1 MESLHTIFRLSIL
14 LLALTCSMGVT
25 AQTSKAAQNN
35 GLPVSLP
42 STNKGDTITE
52 REFTSKVYD
61 VVDEHPHF
69 PGGNG
74 ALLDWLSKNIHY
86 TSGCASIQ
94 GRVVVSFYVEKDGT
108 ISDVNVE
115 RPCIKE
121 DGTSVTVIVEQSAW
135 SALDKEIVR
144 AVKAMP
150 KWIPAIHNNK
160 PIRAKY
166 TLPITFRTE

>member
-52 REFTSKVYD
+52 REFTDKVYD

-94 GRVVVSFYVEKDGT
+94 GRVVVSFFVEPDGSL
-108 ISDVNVE
+108 SDIELVRKVAPE
-115 RPCIKE
+115 
-121 DGTSVTVIVEQSAW
+121 
-135 SALDKEIVR
+135 LDEEVLR
-144 AVKAMP
+144 VVKAMP
-150 KWIPAIHNNK
+150 KWIPASQNNK
-160 PIRAKY
+160 PIRAKF
-166 TLPITFRTE
+166 TMPITFRSE

>member
-1 MESLHTIFRLSIL
+1 
-14 LLALTCSMGVT
+14 MGVT

-94 GRVVVSFYVEKDGT
+94 GRVVVSFFVEPDGSL
-108 ISDVNVE
+108 SDIELVRKVAPE
-115 RPCIKE
+115 
-121 DGTSVTVIVEQSAW
+121 
-135 SALDKEIVR
+135 LDEEVLR
-144 AVKAMP
+144 VVKAMP
-150 KWIPAIHNNK
+150 KWIPASQNNK
-160 PIRAKY
+160 PIRAKF
-166 TLPITFRTE
+166 TMPITFRSE

>member
-1 MESLHTIFRLSIL
+1 MEPLQTTLRLGIL
-14 LLALTCSMGVT
+14 LLVLTCSMGVT

-94 GRVVVSFYVEKDGT
+94 GRVVVSFFVEPDGSL
-108 ISDVNVE
+108 SDIELVRKVAPE
-115 RPCIKE
+115 
-121 DGTSVTVIVEQSAW
+121 
-135 SALDKEIVR
+135 LDEEVLR
-144 AVKAMP
+144 VVKAMP
-150 KWIPAIHNNK
+150 KWIPASQNNK
-160 PIRAKY
+160 PIKAKF
-166 TLPITFRTE
+166 TMPITFRSE

>member
-1 MESLHTIFRLSIL
+1 MEPLHTTLRLSML
-14 LLALTCSMGVT
+14 LLVLTCSMGVT
-25 AQTSKAAQNN
+25 AQTSKTAQNN

-52 REFTSKVYD
+52 KEFTDKVYD

-94 GRVVVSFYVEKDGT
+94 GRVVVSFFVEPDGSL
-108 ISDVNVE
+108 SDIELVQKVDPE
-115 RPCIKE
+115 
-121 DGTSVTVIVEQSAW
+121 
-135 SALDKEIVR
+135 LDNEVLR
-144 AVKAMP
+144 VVKAMP
-150 KWIPAIHNNK
+150 KWIPASQNNK
-160 PIRAKY
+160 PIRAKF
-166 TLPITFRTE
+166 TMPITFRSE

>member
-1 MESLHTIFRLSIL
+1 MEPLHTTLRLGIL
-14 LLALTCSMGVT
+14 HLVLTCFMGVT
-25 AQTSKAAQNN
+25 AQTSKTAQNN

-52 REFTSKVYD
+52 KEFTDKVYD

-94 GRVVVSFYVEKDGT
+94 GRVVVSFFVEPDGSL
-108 ISDVNVE
+108 SDIELVRKVD
-115 RPCIKE
+115 P
-121 DGTSVTVIVEQSAW
+121 V
-135 SALDKEIVR
+135 LDEEVLR
-144 AVKAMP
+144 VVKAMP
-150 KWIPAIHNNK
+150 KWRPASHNNI

-166 TLPITFRTE
+166 TLPIIFRYD

>member
-1 MESLHTIFRLSIL
+1 MEPLHTTLRLGIL
-14 LLALTCSMGVT
+14 LLVLTCFMGVT
-25 AQTSKAAQNN
+25 AQTSKTAQNN

-52 REFTSKVYD
+52 KEFTDKVYD

-94 GRVVVSFYVEKDGT
+94 GRVVVSFFVEPDGSL
-108 ISDVNVE
+108 SDIELVRKVAPE
-115 RPCIKE
+115 
-121 DGTSVTVIVEQSAW
+121 
-135 SALDKEIVR
+135 LDEEVLR
-144 AVKAMP
+144 VVKAMP
-150 KWIPAIHNNK
+150 KWIPASQNNK
-160 PIRAKY
+160 PIRAKF
-166 TLPITFRTE
+166 TMPITFRSE

>member
-1 MESLHTIFRLSIL
+1 MEPLHTTLRLGIL
-14 LLALTCSMGVT
+14 HLVLTCFMGVT
-25 AQTSKAAQNN
+25 AQTSKTAQNN

-52 REFTSKVYD
+52 REFTDKVYD

-94 GRVVVSFYVEKDGT
+94 GRVVVSFFVEPDGSL
-108 ISDVNVE
+108 SDIELVRKVAPE
-115 RPCIKE
+115 
-121 DGTSVTVIVEQSAW
+121 
-135 SALDKEIVR
+135 LDEEVLR
-144 AVKAMP
+144 VVKAMP
-150 KWIPAIHNNK
+150 KWIPASQNNK

-166 TLPITFRTE
+166 TMPITFRSE

>member
-52 REFTSKVYD
+52 REFTDKVYD

-94 GRVVVSFYVEKDGT
+94 GRVVVSFFVEPDGSL
-108 ISDVNVE
+108 SDIELVRKVAPE
-115 RPCIKE
+115 
-121 DGTSVTVIVEQSAW
+121 
-135 SALDKEIVR
+135 LDEEVLR
-144 AVKAMP
+144 VVKAMP
-150 KWIPAIHNNK
+150 KWRPASHNNI

-166 TLPITFRTE
+166 TLPIIFRYD

>member
-1 MESLHTIFRLSIL
+1 MKPLHTTLRLSIL

-42 STNKGDTITE
+42 STNKGDTIPE
-52 REFTSKVYD
+52 REFTDKVYD

-94 GRVVVSFYVEKDGT
+94 GRVVVSFFVEPDGSL
-108 ISDVNVE
+108 SDIELVRKVAPE
-115 RPCIKE
+115 
-121 DGTSVTVIVEQSAW
+121 
-135 SALDKEIVR
+135 LDEEVLR
-144 AVKAMP
+144 VVKAMP

-160 PIRAKY
+160 PIRAKF
-166 TLPITFRTE
+166 TMPITFRSE

>member
-1 MESLHTIFRLSIL
+1 MKQMEPLHTTLRLGIL
-14 LLALTCSMGVT
+14 LLVLTCFMGVT

-52 REFTSKVYD
+52 REFTDKVYD

-86 TSGCASIQ
+86 PPVCDYIQ
-94 GRVVVSFYVEKDGT
+94 GRVVITFYVEQDGSL
-108 ISDVNVE
+108 SDIEVVRKVDPLLDE
-115 RPCIKE
+115 E
-121 DGTSVTVIVEQSAW
+121 
-135 SALDKEIVR
+135 ALRV
-144 AVKAMP
+144 VKAMP
-150 KWIPAIHNNK
+150 KWIPAKQNNQ

>member
-1 MESLHTIFRLSIL
+1 MEPLHTTLRLGIL
-14 LLALTCSMGVT
+14 LLVLTCSMGVT
-25 AQTSKAAQNN
+25 AQTSKTAQNN

-94 GRVVVSFYVEKDGT
+94 GRVVVSFFVEPDGSL
-108 ISDVNVE
+108 SDIELVRKVAPE
-115 RPCIKE
+115 
-121 DGTSVTVIVEQSAW
+121 
-135 SALDKEIVR
+135 LDEEVLR
-144 AVKAMP
+144 VVKAMP
-150 KWIPAIHNNK
+150 KWIPASQNNK
-160 PIRAKY
+160 PIRAKF
-166 TLPITFRTE
+166 TMPITFRSE

>member
-1 MESLHTIFRLSIL
+1 MESLHTLFRLSIL

-25 AQTSKAAQNN
+25 AQTSKTAQNN

-42 STNKGDTITE
+42 SMNKGDTITE
-52 REFTSKVYD
+52 REFAGKVYD

-94 GRVVVSFYVEKDGT
+94 GRVVVSFFVEPDGSL
-108 ISDVNVE
+108 SDIELVRKVAPE
-115 RPCIKE
+115 
-121 DGTSVTVIVEQSAW
+121 
-135 SALDKEIVR
+135 LDEEVLR
-144 AVKAMP
+144 VVKAMP
-150 KWIPAIHNNK
+150 KWIPASQNNK
-160 PIRAKY
+160 PIRAKF
-166 TLPITFRTE
+166 TMPITFRSE

>member
-1 MESLHTIFRLSIL
+1 MEPLHTTLRLGIL
-14 LLALTCSMGVT
+14 HLVLTCFMGVT
-25 AQTSKAAQNN
+25 AQTSKTAQNN

-94 GRVVVSFYVEKDGT
+94 GRVVVSFFVEPDGSL
-108 ISDVNVE
+108 SDIELVRKVAPE
-115 RPCIKE
+115 
-121 DGTSVTVIVEQSAW
+121 
-135 SALDKEIVR
+135 LDEEVLR
-144 AVKAMP
+144 VVKAMP
-150 KWIPAIHNNK
+150 KWIPASQNNK
-160 PIRAKY
+160 PIRAKF
-166 TLPITFRTE
+166 TMPITFRSE

>member
-1 MESLHTIFRLSIL
+1 MEPLHTTLRLGIL
-14 LLALTCSMGVT
+14 HLVLTCFMGVT
-25 AQTSKAAQNN
+25 AQTSKTAQNN

-52 REFTSKVYD
+52 KEFTDKVYD

-94 GRVVVSFYVEKDGT
+94 GRVVVSFFVEPDGSL
-108 ISDVNVE
+108 SDIELVRKVAPE
-115 RPCIKE
+115 
-121 DGTSVTVIVEQSAW
+121 
-135 SALDKEIVR
+135 LDEEVLR
-144 AVKAMP
+144 VVKAMP
-150 KWIPAIHNNK
+150 KWIPASQNNK

-166 TLPITFRTE
+166 TMPITFRSE

>member
-1 MESLHTIFRLSIL
+1 MEPLHTTLRLGIL
-14 LLALTCSMGVT
+14 LLVLTCSMGVT
-25 AQTSKAAQNN
+25 AQTSKTAQNN

-52 REFTSKVYD
+52 REFTGKVYD

-94 GRVVVSFYVEKDGT
+94 GRVVVSFFVEPDGSL
-108 ISDVNVE
+108 SDIELVRKVAPE
-115 RPCIKE
+115 
-121 DGTSVTVIVEQSAW
+121 
-135 SALDKEIVR
+135 LDEEVLR
-144 AVKAMP
+144 VVKAMP
-150 KWIPAIHNNK
+150 KWIPASQNNK
-160 PIRAKY
+160 PIRAKF
-166 TLPITFRTE
+166 TMPITFRSE